1 MGDEWSC
8 GLKFNPTG
16 VRDRNTYLIGICNL
30 PANNMVPK
38 RRSPFVCALYIY
50 THAMHA
56 HIQKNRELTCHNPP
70 LYSPILKTLL
80 LCSLCQTLEWGD
92 VVEVCTLN
100 YVGPNRYANCL
111 IYPPIL
117 YNLLLDV
124 YTLSIIF
131 LTLSLI

>member
-1 MGDEWSC
+1 MEGNSLGVDCLGSGEVDA
-8 GLKFNPTG
+8 LK
-16 VRDRNTYLIGICNL
+16 IQ
-30 PANNMVPK
+30 K
-38 RRSPFVCALYIY
+38 RSKSMLEPCIY
-50 THAMHA
+50 TLMQSTHTY
-56 HIQKNRELTCHNPP
+56 KNRELTCHNPP

-100 YVGPNRYANCL
+100 YIGPNRYANCL